1 MQFSLDQ
8 EKTDSNQGSEK
19 KALSRDHDRTAVTG
33 ASAKALIL
41 KVLGQLLFTGY
52 TIFLARVL
60 AQDDYGAVM
69 YTIALLTVIGPMCL
83 LGYDRAVLK
92 FAVIYWVQRD
102 YPLLIGLLR
111 RARLVG
117 LGCCG
122 ALSAVALGLVGS
134 GFLKSLPGVEAAIL
148 LALLVLPFWTWVTL
162 NISFQRGL
170 KRVAS
175 ALTGFYIIR
184 PVLATVF
191 TAAAYY
197 YWRLTPAAVLVLL
210 TCSLMI
216 VALIEAYQIRK
227 ALGLHAHRLRP
238 RYEAE
243 KWNEVARPLLLSSI
257 LSTVMNRAD
266 LLLVGLLLDMK
277 AAAVYAVASRLAF
290 IPSLVLDAVRI
301 VISPLIS
308 QYYNEKDFRALQGHL
323 TEASQC
329 IFLGTAPVVVPL
341 LLFPQFFLGWFGDS
355 YRSGATVLIFLALG
369 QLINAL
375 AGTVQPLLGMTN
387 HQRALVKITIITA
400 IFYLLLSFPLID
412 KFGIEGAAAATA
424 LTMAVR
430 NIWMVLYI
438 KRRLNII
445 TYMKFNSIKWRDIV
459 PTELYGGLKRLRHM
473 NPK

>member
-1 MQFSLDQ
+1 MQISPCQ
-8 EKTDSNQGSEK
+8 ENTCSNENIENA
-19 KALSRDHDRTAVTG
+19 ALSRDHVRTTVTG

-69 YTIALLTVIGPMCL
+69 YTIALLTVISPMCL

-102 YPLLIGLLR
+102 YPLLVGLLR

-122 ALSAVALGLVGS
+122 ALSAVALGFVGS
-134 GFLKSLPGVEAAIL
+134 GLLKSLPGVETAIL

-175 ALTGFYIIR
+175 ALAGFYIIR

-210 TCSLMI
+210 TCSLVI
-216 VALIEAYQIRK
+216 VMLIEAYQIRK

-238 RYEAE
+238 MM
-243 KWNEVARPLLLSSI
+243 SH
-257 LSTVMNRAD
+257 
-266 LLLVGLLLDMK
+266 
-277 AAAVYAVASRLAF
+277 
-290 IPSLVLDAVRI
+290 VLCCCL
-301 VISPLIS
+301 P
-308 QYYNEKDFRALQGHL
+308 Y
-323 TEASQC
+323 
-329 IFLGTAPVVVPL
+329 
-341 LLFPQFFLGWFGDS
+341 
-355 YRSGATVLIFLALG
+355 
-369 QLINAL
+369 
-375 AGTVQPLLGMTN
+375 
-387 HQRALVKITIITA
+387 
-400 IFYLLLSFPLID
+400 
-412 KFGIEGAAAATA
+412 
-424 LTMAVR
+424 
-430 NIWMVLYI
+430 
-438 KRRLNII
+438 
-445 TYMKFNSIKWRDIV
+445 
-459 PTELYGGLKRLRHM
+459 
-473 NPK
+473 